1 MKTTKEYR
9 RMVEDKFGRE
19 LREIMYDLCVVQ
31 NVVPIQGAD
40 ILGVP
45 KNTFNYWRNYY
56 WFGPNQRLADQAIKQ
71 RNDKENQFKYEIEDI
86 DFEKEF
92 QDKREQS
99 LDGFEEMIERF
110 LKLEKSHYTKITNKT
125 LSEMSS
131 TVRIA
136 SLETVL
142 EYLSKYR
149 ENKLGEEYF
158 RRLEEIKDLDKIE

>member
-31 NVVPIQGAD
+31 NVVPVQGAAK
-40 ILGVP
+40 LGVP
-45 KNTFNYWRNYY
+45 KKTFNYWRNYY
-56 WFGPNQRLADQAIKQ
+56 RFGPKQRLADQAIKQ
-71 RNDKENQFKYEIEDI
+71 RNDKVHQFKYEIEDI

-92 QDKREQS
+92 QYKKEQS
-99 LDGFEEMIERF
+99 LDGFEEIIERF
-110 LKLEKSHYTKITNKT
+110 LKLEKLCYTKITNHT

-131 TVRIA
+131 TFRIA

-149 ENKLGEEYF
+149 ENKLSEEYS